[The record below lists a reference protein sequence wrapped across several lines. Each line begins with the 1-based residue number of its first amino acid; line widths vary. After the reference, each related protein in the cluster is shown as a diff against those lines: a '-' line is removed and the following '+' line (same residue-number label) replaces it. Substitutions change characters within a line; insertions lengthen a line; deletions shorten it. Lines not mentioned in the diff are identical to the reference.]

1 MFTKI
6 EIKNFQSHKNTVIDF
21 DKGINS
27 LCGESDNGKSA
38 VIRAIKWLVE
48 NRPLGTDKL
57 NSNWNK
63 DFKEDMSVKIYT
75 DKGWV
80 QRIRNKKRNGYTI
93 CIGEEEPV
101 ELSAVGTDVP
111 SEVSKFLNLSDINFQ
126 YQFDSPYLISMS
138 AGDASKYLN
147 NIIHLDSIDS
157 IMTVAEGNKRS
168 LNSEQKI
175 VDKDISDL
183 ERELKNTEWVEEA
196 ETLYKRVQA
205 YNKKLETQEVI
216 KIDLSG
222 DINSFNSLK
231 IYDLSKQKKLV
242 EEIESIIIPDTIE
255 LKREIESYKTAEN
268 RSINLSKQKKLVE
281 EIESIIIPDIS
292 ELQKEISDYKTI
304 SERILILKDESEKL
318 KGQLGDVCPFCGG
331 KLIEGATLCF

>member
-1 MFTKI
+1 MFTKS

-75 DKGWV
+75 NKGWV

-93 CIGEEEPV
+93 CIGEESPV

-111 SEVSKFLNLSDINFQ
+111 PEVTKFLNLSDINFQ
-126 YQFDSPYLISMS
+126 YQFDTPYLISMS

-216 KIDLSG
+216 KTDLSG
-222 DINSFNSLK
+222 DINSFKSLK
-231 IYDLSKQKKLV
+231 VYDLSKQKKLV

>member
-1 MFTKI
+1 MFKRI

-38 VIRAIKWLVE
+38 VIRAIRWLVD

-63 DFKEDMSVKIYT
+63 DFKEDMSVKIFT

-80 QRIRNKKRNGYTI
+80 ERIRNKKRNGYTI
-93 CIGEEEPV
+93 CLNDKEPV

-111 SEVSKFLNLSDINFQ
+111 SEVKEFLNLSDINFQ

-147 NIIHLDSIDS
+147 NLIHLDSIDS
-157 IMTVAEGNKRS
+157 ILTVAEGNKRTIS
-168 LNSEQKI
+168 SEQKV

-183 ERELKNTEWVEEA
+183 ERELKNTEWVDEA
-196 ETLYKRVQA
+196 ESLYKRVQA
-205 YNKKLETQEVI
+205 YDKKIESQQVI
-216 KIDLSG
+216 KSELSSGID
-222 DINSFNSLK
+222 SFRSLK
-231 IYDLSKQKKLV
+231 VYDLSKQKKLV
-242 EEIESIIIPDTIE
+242 EEIENISIPDTSE
-255 LKREIESYKTAEN
+255 LKREIESYRAADKN
-268 RSINLSKQKKLVE
+268 IVDLSKQKKLVE
-281 EIESIIIPDIS
+281 EIENINIPDLT
-292 ELQKEISDYKTI
+292 ELKKEINDYKAI
-304 SERILILKDESEKL
+304 SERILILKSESENL
-318 KGQLGDVCPFCGG
+318 KGQLGDVCPLCGG
-331 KLIEGATLCF
+331 KLEKGAALCF